1 MLEKTASFGSNHIG
15 KRWHKNATAFSVTYS
30 EIAIS
35 FFPRLF
41 GPMQENEN

>member
-15 KRWHKNATAFSVTYS
+15 KRWHFYATAFSVTYS